1 MATAEGNLQVDGD
14 AGDKSSA
21 PPPQS
26 VKPRPKNRR
35 PYVEDEETPVIGGRF
50 LLAAGIIAVGTI
62 LPMSKLGEV
71 LEPRGPE
78 PTDVESWQAGATSVV
93 RITLV
98 TADYNLLA
106 CASEQS
112 FEGVH
117 CAFKSPT
124 EPWPR
129 DANRPHDDNKKDIVQ
144 PYRTWFD
151 NKLVFVAGL
160 WSQPEVAYRLHRE
173 PSQGILPDKLARFAV
188 ECKVKFVGRFDAVK
202 IRWNPQQSWG
212 DPDAPAWVAVAQ
224 DCKQI
229 DESQ

>member
-26 VKPRPKNRR
+26 AKPRPKNRR

-50 LLAAGIIAVGTI
+50 LLVAGIVAVGTI

-78 PTDVESWQAGATSVV
+78 PTDVGSWQTGASSVV

-124 EPWPR
+124 DPWPR
-129 DANRPHDDNKKDIVQ
+129 DATKPQDDNKKDVVQ

-160 WSQPEVAYRLHRE
+160 WAQPEVAYRLHRE
-173 PSQGILPDKLARFAV
+173 PSQGILADKLARFAV

-202 IRWNPQQSWG
+202 LRWNPQQSWG